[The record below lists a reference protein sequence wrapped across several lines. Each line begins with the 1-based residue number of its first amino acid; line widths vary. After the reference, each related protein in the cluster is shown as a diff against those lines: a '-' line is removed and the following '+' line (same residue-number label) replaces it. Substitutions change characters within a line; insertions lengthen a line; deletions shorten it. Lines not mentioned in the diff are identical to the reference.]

1 MALKRWHRP
10 RGTADILPPD
20 SRRWQKIEALARSV
34 ARRYGYEEIRTP
46 AFEYTELFHRGVGD
60 TTDIV
65 QKETYTFE
73 DRGGRSLT
81 LRPEGTAAVMRAY
94 LEHGLQARPQPVK
107 LYYIMSIFRYEKPEA
122 GRLRQHHQFGV
133 ELLGSPHPLWDAEV
147 IALGYRAVRESG
159 LRRLELRLNSIG
171 CPVCRPRYREALLAY
186 YRPLKEKLCRDCQ
199 VRLERN
205 PLRLLDCKADRQYAE
220 EAPRSVDYLC
230 DDCRRHHEAVK
241 GALSDLGIP
250 FREDFTLVRGL
261 DYYTRTVFEFVHEE
275 LGEKTALFGGGRYDG
290 LAEALGGP
298 PVPGIGFGLGLE
310 RWLAALEAEGVRG
323 DEEEG
328 PDLFV
333 AAPGTEGEHVL
344 PLLEGLRDQGFRV
357 ETDYGGRSLK
367 SLMKLADRKKAR
379 WVAMVGAEELERG
392 RFLLRNLETGE
403 QTAYPLEDF
412 ESIVT
417 AALRGGV
424 RR

>member
-1 MALKRWHRP
+1 MKRWHRP
-10 RGTADILPPD
+10 RGTADILPPE
-20 SRRWQKIEALARSV
+20 SRKWQTIEALARSV
-34 ARRYGYEEIRTP
+34 AGRYGYEEIRTP
-46 AFEYTELFHRGVGD
+46 TFEYTELFHRGVGD

-94 LEHGLQARPQPVK
+94 LENGLQGRPQPVK
-107 LYYIMSIFRYEKPEA
+107 LFYLMSIFRYEKPEA

-133 ELLGSPHPLWDAEV
+133 EVLGSDHPLWDGEV

-199 VRLERN
+199 DRLERN
-205 PLRLLDCKADRQYAE
+205 PLRLLDCKEDREYAE
-220 EAPRSVDYLC
+220 EAPHSVDYLC
-230 DDCRRHHEAVK
+230 EDCRRHHETVK
-241 GALSDLGIP
+241 EALAAMEIP
-250 FREDFTLVRGL
+250 YREDFTLVRGL

-290 LAEALGGP
+290 LAEAIGGP

-310 RWLAALEAEGVRG
+310 RWLAALEAEGALRG
-323 DEEEG
+323 EEEG

-333 AAPGTEGEHVL
+333 AAPGTEGLHLL
-344 PLLEGLRDQGFRV
+344 PLMERIRSQGFRV

-379 WVAMVGAEELERG
+379 WVAIVGAEELAEG
-392 RFLLRNLETGE
+392 RFLLRNLESGGQE
-403 QTAYPLEDF
+403 SYPLDMWDD
-412 ESIVT
+412 VLT
-417 AALRGGV
+417 GALRGGV
-424 RR
+424 GR